1 MRPVLHENLF
11 EAGIGRITSAI
22 QSLLLIP
29 IIRGSDQFNVLAA
42 EYTDYRQLITPCLE

>member
-29 IIRGSDQFNVLAA
+29 ILRGGNQFNVLAA
-42 EYTDYRQLITPCLE
+42 EDTDYRQLIAPGFK